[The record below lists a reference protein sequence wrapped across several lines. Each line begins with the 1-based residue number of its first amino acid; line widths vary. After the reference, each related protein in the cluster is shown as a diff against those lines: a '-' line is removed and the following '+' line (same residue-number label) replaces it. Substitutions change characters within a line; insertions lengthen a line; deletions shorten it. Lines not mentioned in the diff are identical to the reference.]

1 MLIGLERRLREGQS
15 FPLTLNF
22 EKAGTRT
29 VTVAV
34 EKAGRAGP
42 AVQR

>member
-1 MLIGLERRLREGQS
+1 MLIGLQHPLVEGQS

-22 EKAGTRT
+22 EKAGART

-34 EKAGRAGP
+34 EKAGAMSSMHH
-42 AVQR
+42 